1 MIASTKPYLIR
12 ALYEW
17 MADHH
22 LTPLLL
28 VNAEAEGVQAP
39 RSAVVDGKLLLN
51 ISVSATSGLELGND
65 CIAFDARFNGASQHV
80 DIPVAAVLA
89 IYARENGRGMSF
101 TPGDGDDGDPG
112 PDEGSPSA
120 NRKPPAL
127 RLVR

>member
-12 ALYEW
+12 ALHEW

-28 VNAEAEGVQAP
+28 VNAATEGVQAP

-51 ISVSATSGLELGND
+51 ISASATSGLELGND
-65 CIAFDARFNGASQHV
+65 RIAFDARFNGASQHI

-89 IYARENGRGMSF
+89 IYARENGKGMSF
-101 TPGDGDDGDPG
+101 TSGDGDGVDPG
-112 PDEGSPSA
+112 PDEGSPAA
-120 NRKPPAL
+120 NRKAPAL